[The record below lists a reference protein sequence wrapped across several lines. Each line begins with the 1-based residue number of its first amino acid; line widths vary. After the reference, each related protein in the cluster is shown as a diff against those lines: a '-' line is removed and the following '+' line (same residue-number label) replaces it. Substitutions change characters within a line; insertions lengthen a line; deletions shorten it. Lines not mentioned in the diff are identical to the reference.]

1 MKVASRVAL
10 LLVILSPFVFLLAT
24 DFVREAPQPRPSPR
38 PRPAP
43 FRICPDVSVEGLP
56 GELVLK
62 DKELRNLG
70 ENVMGRSIQYT
81 GGRQRVWVAVGFD
94 VLDSLEDLDFTDETT
109 SIVGGRRVTIST
121 TDIISAHRLKA
132 GTWEDTRFEAP
143 CDQFTVIA
151 WNLGEKAFLGVV
163 GGVEVTPRESEL

>member
-1 MKVASRVAL
+1 MKAASRVAL

-43 FRICPDVSVEGLP
+43 FRICPDVSVGGLP
-56 GELVLK
+56 GEFVLK

-81 GGRQRVWVAVGFD
+81 GGRQQVWVAVGFD
-94 VLDSLEDLDFTDETT
+94 VLDSLEDLDFTEEMT
-109 SIVGGRRVTIST
+109 SIVGSRRVTIST

-132 GTWEDTRFEAP
+132 GTWEDTRFESP
-143 CDQFTVIA
+143 CDQFTVVG

-163 GGVEVTPRESEL
+163 GGVEVTPPES

>member
-1 MKVASRVAL
+1 MKVASRVTL
-10 LLVILSPFVFLLAT
+10 LFVILSPFLFLLAT
-24 DFVREAPQPRPSPR
+24 DFVRDAPQPRPSPR

-43 FRICPDVSVEGLP
+43 FRFCPDVSVGGLP

-70 ENVMGRSIQYT
+70 QNVMGRSIQYT

-94 VLDSLEDLDFTDETT
+94 VLDALEDLDFTEETT
-109 SIVGGRRVTIST
+109 SIVDGHRVTIST

-132 GTWEDTRFEAP
+132 GTWEDTRFESP
-143 CDQFTVIA
+143 CDQFTVVA
-151 WNLGEKAFLGVV
+151 WNLGEKAFLEVV
-163 GGVEVTPRESEL
+163 DGVEVTPPQA